1 MVLKDPRTKN
11 ICIPG
16 IWFHAELKFCM
27 FDPATAVQFH
37 QTSAVAGSRAL
48 SPLTARY
55 ADGEV
60 VNGPNNAVIYP
71 RWQTGGQHN
80 DE

>member
-1 MVLKDPRTKN
+1 MVLKEPRTKN
-11 ICIPG
+11 IRIPG
-16 IWFHAELKFCM
+16 IWFHAELKFFV
-27 FDPATAVQFH
+27 FDPAAAVQFH
-37 QTSAVAGSRAL
+37 QTSAVAGGRAL
-48 SPLTARY
+48 SPLTARS

-71 RWQTGGQHN
+71 RWQTEGQHN